1 METPAVDDAPR
12 AAALVNLTAVERNV
26 ATLRGRLRPGAV
38 LCAVVKADGYGHGA
52 APVARAAL
60 AGGAE
65 KLAVVTAGEATA
77 LRAAGVDAPLIV
89 LGPLR
94 GAEVAA
100 VVATGAEPVIST
112 DEEIDALEA
121 DGRPVAVH
129 LKLDSGMG
137 RLGERDPELAL
148 ERCARVGASA
158 TLRLA
163 GVMTHFATAD
173 VPGDAAFAR
182 QLETFARFA
191 ERARAA
197 HPGIVVHAANSAA
210 TLAEPAS
217 HFDMVRTGVAIYGLD
232 PFGAD
237 PAANGLE
244 PALTWTSRLAA
255 VKRIEGGGSVGYG
268 RRWVAAAPTT
278 IGTVAVGYA
287 DGVRRALGFAQP
299 PTEVLVGGRR
309 VPLAGTVSMDS
320 FGVELPDDLPARPG
334 DRVTLIGADGGER
347 VTAEELAA
355 RLQTINYE
363 IACGISAR
371 VPRVYHRDGAVVDPA

>member
-1 METPAVDDAPR
+1 METPALGDAPR
-12 AAALVNLTAVERNV
+12 AVALVNLAAVERNV
-26 ATLRGRLRPGAV
+26 ATLCSGLRPGTR

-60 AGGAE
+60 TGGAE
-65 KLAVVTAGEATA
+65 RLAVVTAGEATA
-77 LRAAGVDAPLIV
+77 LRAAGIDAPLIV

-94 GAEVAA
+94 GAEVGA
-100 VVATGAEPVIST
+100 VVALGAEPVVWM

-148 ERCARVGASA
+148 ARCARVAASP

-173 VPGDAAFAR
+173 TPGDGAFAA

-191 ERARAA
+191 ERVRAD
-197 HPGIVVHAANSAA
+197 HPDVVVHAANSAA
-210 TLAEPAS
+210 TLSEPAS

-237 PAANGLE
+237 AAAQGLE
-244 PALTWTSRLAA
+244 PALAWSSRLAA
-255 VKRIEGGGSVGYG
+255 VKRIETGGAVGYG
-268 RRWVAAAPTT
+268 RRWVAAEPTA

-287 DGVRRALGFAQP
+287 DGVRRALGFARP
-299 PTEVLVGGRR
+299 PAEVLIGGRR
-309 VPLAGTVSMDS
+309 APLAGTVSMDS
-320 FGVELPDDLPARPG
+320 FGVELPDGLDARPG
-334 DRVTLIGADGGER
+334 DRVTLIGADGPER
-347 VTAEELAA
+347 LTAEELAA
-355 RLQTINYE
+355 RLETINYE
-363 IACGISAR
+363 ITCGISPR
-371 VPRVYHRDGAVVDPA
+371 VPRAYHRDGAPVEVG